1 MDLISYTITENTI
14 TKDEMINIG
23 KIKLT
28 NNEFMKELCDLMEDE
43 KFLKF
48 YKKYMMDWTSIKCT
62 SIYMRLYSEFKT
74 KYETISKDE
83 LDKNIIIF
91 ILSKIMTDSTLR
103 PLSIEA
109 VENIQE
115 TCLKRDFFAEF
126 EKMYNQKKLL
136 E

>member
-1 MDLISYTITENTI
+1 
-14 TKDEMINIG
+14 
-23 KIKLT
+23 
-28 NNEFMKELCDLMEDE
+28 
-43 KFLKF
+43 
-48 YKKYMMDWTSIKCT
+48 
-62 SIYMRLYSEFKT
+62 
-74 KYETISKDE
+74 
-83 LDKNIIIF
+83 
-91 ILSKIMTDSTLR
+91 MTDSTLR

>member
-1 MDLISYTITENTI
+1 MDLISYTINENTI

-28 NNEFMKELCDLMEDE
+28 NNEFMKDLCDLMEDE

>member
-28 NNEFMKELCDLMEDE
+28 NNEFMKDLCDLMEDE

>member
-1 MDLISYTITENTI
+1 MDLISYTTNDNTI

-23 KIKLT
+23 KLKLT
-28 NNEFMKELCDLMEDE
+28 NNEFMKDLCDLMEDE

>member
-1 MDLISYTITENTI
+1 MDLISYTINENTI

-28 NNEFMKELCDLMEDE
+28 NNEFMKDLCNLMEDE

>member
-1 MDLISYTITENTI
+1 MDLISYTINENTI

-28 NNEFMKELCDLMEDE
+28 NNEFMKDLCDLMEDE

-109 VENIQE
+109 VENIQK

>member
-1 MDLISYTITENTI
+1 MDLISYTINENTI

-28 NNEFMKELCDLMEDE
+28 NNEFMKDLCDLMEDE

-91 ILSKIMTDSTLR
+91 ILSKIMTNSTLR